1 MLTKAKS
8 KTNMQNRKFII
19 LLRPEFGTAITRAY
33 RQVNPPIGLGYIAS
47 YLAKHGY
54 KVKIFDLALRAI
66 EDDALFYY
74 IERTKPIFVGLSAL
88 TAYYDELRKLSLKLR
103 DHFPNLTIMLGGV
116 HVSSLPKISLKE
128 CKADYL
134 VQGEGEQILLEF
146 LDAKANNRNVND
158 IDGLV
163 YIEGDEV
170 ICNPRHEL
178 ISDLDGIPFPD
189 WKQINPNLYP
199 RNPHGILLK
208 RKMVAPILASR
219 GCPFNCHYCASCR
232 FWGQKIRFRSPENVV
247 DEIQYLHEE
256 FGIREIHFWD
266 DNLTMKR
273 SHIIGICKE
282 IISRG
287 LHHMR
292 FSTPNGV
299 RVDTLD
305 YKIMRYMKAAGF
317 YAMTFAVESGEKKI
331 LRENGKLMDLKKIIK
346 NTVVAKKLGFL
357 LNSYFMVGFPGDSEK
372 TIRKTIQ
379 FAKSV
384 PFDYRTFFL
393 LKPLP
398 GSKIFS
404 EWTKGKD
411 MLDFDWNGL
420 SSYMQAN
427 RFVLKE
433 LSSDYLEKIHKKAH
447 SENILRIPGLIKL
460 LFISL
465 THFHFSQLKFE
476 IERIIHIF
484 FGYNVSV
491 FNS

>member
-1 MLTKAKS
+1 MNDERPT
-8 KTNMQNRKFII
+8 II
-19 LLRPEFGTAITRAY
+19 LIRPDFGKGLEYIY
-33 RQVNPPIGLGYIAS
+33 RQVNPPIGLGYLAS
-47 YLAKHGY
+47 YLTQNGF
-54 KVKIFDLALRAI
+54 KVYILDLAFRRIGL
-66 EDDALFYY
+66 DVLFSF
-74 IERTKPIFVGLSAL
+74 IRKHKPLFVGLSAL
-88 TAYYDELRKLSLKLR
+88 TAYYEPMKKLSNNIR
-103 DHFPNLTIMLGGV
+103 EMFPELTIILGGV
-116 HVSSLPKISLKE
+116 HASSLPNLAIHE
-128 CKADYL
+128 CKADF
-134 VQGEGEQILLEF
+134 VIIGEGEKTILELSD
-146 LDAKANNRNVND
+146 LLKKGNRNFSSIPGIAYKENNQVQLTEPRSL
-158 IDGLV
+158 ID
-163 YIEGDEV
+163 
-170 ICNPRHEL
+170 
-178 ISDLDGIPFPD
+178 DLDTIPFPA
-189 WKQINPNLYP
+189 WHKINPHKYP
-199 RNPHGILLK
+199 KNPHGFIMK
-208 RKMVAPILASR
+208 FSKVAPIFSSR

-317 YAMTFAVESGEKKI
+317 YAMTFAVESGDKKI